1 MIAAALTDRGLV
13 RNQNQDTVFCS
24 VEPVGVL
31 PDLYMV
37 ADGMGGHKAGD
48 YCSRMLVER
57 ILAEVRG
64 AKRGA
69 PLRVLR
75 RAILEANRSLY
86 EESLRNDDLSG
97 MGSTLTA
104 AVSDGESLTVFN
116 VGDSRL
122 YVLDAEEMIPR
133 QVTRDHSYVEEMVL
147 AGRMKRGSEIYN
159 RNKNIITRAIGIG
172 EHVDIDAFEV
182 DLLPETIVLLCT
194 DGLSNMLSDAEIGRI
209 LRAHTDPD
217 ETVEA
222 LIDAANA
229 RGGSDNISAVVLMS
243 SGKEAAV

>member
-64 AKRGA
+64 AKSGA

-122 YVLDAEEMIPR
+122 YVLDAEDMIPR

>member
-1 MIAAALTDRGLV
+1 MIAAALTDKGLV

-24 VEPVGVL
+24 TEPVGVL

-64 AKRGA
+64 AEGGA

-75 RAILEANRSLY
+75 NAIKAANRSLFD
-86 EESLRNDDLSG
+86 ESLQYDALSG

-104 AVSDGESLTVFN
+104 AVSDGSSLSVFN

-122 YVLDAEEMIPR
+122 YVLDAEDMVPR
-133 QVTRDHSYVEEMVL
+133 QVTRDHSYVEEMVQ

-172 EHVDIDAFEV
+172 DRVEIDAFEV
-182 DLLPETIVLLCT
+182 DLLPETVVLLCT
-194 DGLSNMLSDAEIGRI
+194 DGLSNMLTDAEIGRI
-209 LRAHTDPD
+209 LRAHTDPN

-229 RGGSDNISAVVLMS
+229 HGGTDNISAIVVMP
-243 SGKEAAV
+243 SGKEAGV

>member
-24 VEPVGVL
+24 TEPVGVL

-64 AKRGA
+64 AEGGA

-75 RAILEANRSLY
+75 NAIKAANRSLFD
-86 EESLRNDDLSG
+86 ESLQYDALSG

-104 AVSDGESLTVFN
+104 AVSDGSSLSVFN

-122 YVLDAEEMIPR
+122 YVLDAEDMVPR
-133 QVTRDHSYVEEMVL
+133 QVTRDHSYVEEMVQ

-172 EHVDIDAFEV
+172 DRVEIDAFEV
-182 DLLPETIVLLCT
+182 DLLPETVVLLCT
-194 DGLSNMLSDAEIGRI
+194 DGLYGEVPADRI
-209 LRAHTDPD
+209 LELAADTFSMHKLAKALVD
-217 ETVEA
+217 E
-222 LIDAANA
+222 ANQA
-229 RGGSDNISAVVLMS
+229 GGKDNISVVCIRI
-243 SGKEAAV
+243 GG

>member
-1 MIAAALTDRGLV
+1 M
-13 RNQNQDTVFCS
+13 
-24 VEPVGVL
+24 P
-31 PDLYMV
+31 
-37 ADGMGGHKAGD
+37 K
-48 YCSRMLVER
+48 
-57 ILAEVRG
+57 G
-64 AKRGA
+64 A
-69 PLRVLR
+69 
-75 RAILEANRSLY
+75 
-86 EESLRNDDLSG
+86 
-97 MGSTLTA
+97 TLTA

-182 DLLPETIVLLCT
+182 DLLPETIILLCT